1 MRDATAIDHHTA
13 LIYVMVLVSAA
24 DREMTD
30 AEMRSIGEIVRFLP
44 VFQDFDPEELPKVA
58 SSCVE
63 ILDEEDGLDRI
74 FGLIGRALPERLRET
89 AYAMACDVA
98 AADLRAGQE
107 ELRMLE
113 MIRHRLDI
121 DRLAA
126 AAIERASAVRHRRL

>member
-1 MRDATAIDHHTA
+1 MHDASTIDHYTA

-30 AEMRSIGEIVRFLP
+30 AEMRSIGEIVQFLP
-44 VFQDFDPEELPKVA
+44 VFQDFDHEELPKVA

-74 FGLIGRALPERLRET
+74 FTMIEEALPERLRET

>member
-1 MRDATAIDHHTA
+1 MRDASAIDHHTA

-126 AAIERASAVRHRRL
+126 AAIERAAAARHRRL